1 MTEQVT
7 LAGCTPIPL
16 ANYLKALG
24 VLRLVAEQAD
34 REARGYWLNEQFVLD
49 SGLDAAALRH
59 FFLENYRPTPVL
71 APWNGGSG
79 FYPKDNQDG
88 IAPLTRA
95 TAPRLV
101 GLRDAIALIRTVL
114 DRNGLTERPGGDAKA
129 ALLGEL
135 RAELPDSALA
145 WLDAAVVLTEAS
157 PKYPPLL
164 GTGGNDGRL
173 DFTNNFMQ
181 RLVAV
186 IDTATGEPSPGAAG
200 WLDEALF
207 ASATP
212 GLPTSKVGQFAP
224 GDAGGPNQVS
234 GFEADKPLVNPWDFM
249 LMLEGALLFAA
260 AATKRL
266 ESTERSGVSYPF
278 TVRATG
284 AGAGST
290 APGDEGNARA
300 EFWAPLWPDPV
311 GLPELSALLAE
322 GRATLGRRPA
332 RDGLDF
338 ARAVSRLG
346 VDRGLTAFQ
355 RYAFL
360 MRSGKAYFATPLN
373 RISVRRNPDADL
385 IDELDTHRWLSRFR
399 SHARRE
405 GANRVLSL
413 ARRLEDALFELA
425 ASQDDQGPV
434 VHRLLVI
441 LGEIQLYLARSPK
454 ARDNCPPVPRLSAQ
468 WLIRADDGSPE
479 MSVAAALA
487 GLHARDGNG
496 TWRLPLRH
504 YLAPEIPGRTPEWDN
519 QAGHTVIWHAGA
531 RIEDNLAGVL
541 TRGLLEC
548 TRDGIPDKPLHSLRT
563 APLADVADW
572 LNGNL
577 DDHRL
582 ARLLPGLALV
592 GIPKGHGR
600 SATRSVPLPAA
611 YRLLKPLFS
620 TDEQLLRTNTIPAET
635 HLPLP
640 REIPRR
646 LQSGDVA
653 AALERGLR
661 RLRATGVRTG
671 LQAVNPGCRD
681 GRRLLAALMIPI
693 ADPALKS
700 LWHTED
706 ATGHAHETPEID

>member
-1 MTEQVT
+1 MTEHLT

-34 REARGYWLNEQFVLD
+34 RDARGYWLNEQLVLD
-49 SGLDAAALRH
+49 SSLDAAALQR
-59 FFLENYRPTPVL
+59 FFLEHYRPTPVL

-101 GLRDAIALIRTVL
+101 ELHDAIELIRTIL
-114 DRNGLTERPGGDAKA
+114 DRESLTERPGGDTKA

-145 WLDAAVVLTEAS
+145 WLDAAVVLTEES

-181 RLVAV
+181 RVVAV

-200 WLDEALF
+200 WLEEALF

-234 GFEADKPLVNPWDFM
+234 GFEADKPLVNPWDFIF
-249 LMLEGALLFAA
+249 MLEGALLFAA

-266 ESTERSGVSYPF
+266 EGTERSGVSYPF

-284 AGAGST
+284 AGSGST
-290 APGDEGNARA
+290 ATGDEGNARA

-346 VDRGLTAFQ
+346 VDRGLTSFQ

-373 RISVRRNPDADL
+373 RISVRRNPGADL

-405 GANRVLSL
+405 GAHRVLSL

-425 ASQDDQGPV
+425 TSRDDEGPV
-434 VHRLLVI
+434 VRRLIVV

-468 WLIRADDGSPE
+468 WFLRADDGSPE
-479 MSVAAALA
+479 MSIAAALA
-487 GLHARDGNG
+487 GLHARDAKGA
-496 TWRLPLRH
+496 WRLRLRH
-504 YLAPEIPGRTPEWDN
+504 YLAPERGGHTPEWDD
-519 QAGHTVIWHAGA
+519 QADHAVIWHAGA

-541 TRGLLEC
+541 ARGLLET
-548 TRDGIPDKPLHSLRT
+548 TRGGFPDKPLYSPRT
-563 APLADVADW
+563 APLDDVADW

-577 DDHRL
+577 DDRRL

-592 GIPKGHGR
+592 DIPKGYGH
-600 SATRSVPLPAA
+600 STTRSLPLPAA
-611 YRLLKPLFS
+611 YRLLKPLFC
-620 TDEQLLRTNTIPAET
+620 TDEQLLRTEKIPAET

-646 LQSGDVA
+646 LHSGDVA
-653 AALERGLR
+653 EALASGLR
-661 RLRATGVRTG
+661 RLRAAGIRTG
-671 LQAVNPGCRD
+671 LHAINPGHRD

-693 ADPALKS
+693 ADSALKS
-700 LWHTED
+700 LWHAETATEQ
-706 ATGHAHETPEID
+706 TQKTSETD